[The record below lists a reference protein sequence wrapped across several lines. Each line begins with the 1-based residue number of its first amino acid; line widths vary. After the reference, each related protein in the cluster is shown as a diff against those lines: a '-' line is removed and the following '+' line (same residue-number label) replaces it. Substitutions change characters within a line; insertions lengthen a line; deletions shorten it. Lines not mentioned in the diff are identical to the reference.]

1 MAKISKQTRSGILNA
16 LVIFLT
22 IGVVIYLS
30 VANGE
35 IGNAWK
41 ALTSSDLR
49 WIGMAFVCYIIYLV
63 FESMGVH
70 VFFRQQGFKP
80 KFGSSMLV
88 SVIGLFYSSVTPA
101 ATGGQPMQVFAFKKR
116 GIPSGV
122 SSSALAVK
130 FFCFQVALLG
140 TGAVLWIMNAT
151 VVNDC
156 FRAYP
161 VAQVMVIT
169 GFILNGF
176 TVAAV
181 LLLAINKNIVRAIIT
196 LIIFVG
202 KKLHIIKDP
211 AGTASRMDATMADFH
226 ASVDMVTH
234 HPGKL
239 LVLLLISVVQVL
251 GLMSISYCVYRAF
264 GLNSHTYG
272 DVVVLQFLLYIGAS
286 FTPLPGASGAQE
298 GGFAWMFG
306 NIFPG
311 DILVGALLL
320 WRFMTYYLSLL
331 VGLGCVIYDRAV
343 SMKKYAKKKSEEKT
357 TVAAETDNDAILQE
371 GQDDVV
377 QENEE
382 TVGYTV
388 SAASGCSEEAD

>member
-1 MAKISKQTRSGILNA
+1 MAKISKQTRSNILNA

-22 IGVVIYLS
+22 IGIVIYLGA
-30 VANGE
+30 ANGE
-35 IGNAWK
+35 MGNAWS
-41 ALTSSDLR
+41 ALISSDLR
-49 WIGMAFVCYIIYLV
+49 WIGMAFVCYGIYLV

-80 KFGSSMLV
+80 KFGSSLLV
-88 SVIGLFYSSVTPA
+88 SIIGLFYSSVTPA

-140 TGAVLWIMNAT
+140 TGVLLWALNPQI
-151 VVNDC
+151 VSDC

-161 VAQVMVIT
+161 AAQVMVIT

-176 TVAAV
+176 TVVAV

-196 LIIFVG
+196 FIIFLG
-202 KKLHIIKDP
+202 RKLRIVKDP

-239 LVLLLISVVQVL
+239 MVLLLISVVQVL

-264 GLNSHTYG
+264 GLNGHGYG
-272 DVVVLQFLLYIGAS
+272 DVVVLQFLLFIGAS

-306 NIFPG
+306 SVFPS
-311 DILVGALLL
+311 DVLFGALLL
-320 WRFMTYYLSLL
+320 WRFMTYYLNLL
-331 VGLGCVIYDRAV
+331 IGLGCVIFDRTV
-343 SMKKYAKKKSEEKT
+343 SMKKYAQKNKAEKI
-357 TVAAETDNDAILQE
+357 AADETADDTILE
-371 GQDDVV
+371 KGQDDVV

-382 TVGYTV
+382 TAGYVV
-388 SAASGCSEEAD
+388 SAAQSCSEEAD